1 MKESNIVNTTTTQQ
15 AKGFASTR
23 NRIAD
28 LNQTRLP
35 SEVTVKKSKGF
46 IGADEPGLHEMHSP
60 VSLPGMKPEL
70 APDLM
75 RKDFTELVQGSKLA
89 SQLTK
94 GTAVAGGFV
103 KQAQEAS
110 TDIFEH
116 IGSLG
121 KNLAQKATTNKTAT
135 TTIAALG
142 AVYAGIL
149 SIKNLVSGVEKFS
162 NPKADENVSWV
173 VYGLQA
179 LLQGGLALGLAAPFL
194 GMKSL
199 FNQVI
204 NGQNIVQMRLIIGAI
219 LAPMLLGIGIKV
231 AQGVS
236 ILNKLP
242 FIGQPL
248 GQIFRTVSQATRE
261 VTISPEANS
270 VNHLGAQAPGMPNYA
285 MGA

>member
-1 MKESNIVNTTTTQQ
+1 M
-15 AKGFASTR
+15 
-23 NRIAD
+23 
-28 LNQTRLP
+28 NQSRLP
-35 SEVTVKKSKGF
+35 SELPVNKKPKGF
-46 IGADEPGLHEMHSP
+46 IGVDEPGLLEMHSP
-60 VSLPGMKPEL
+60 VPLPAGDPKLE
-70 APDLM
+70 PDLM
-75 RKDFTELVQGSKLA
+75 RKDFTNLVQGSKLA
-89 SQLTK
+89 TQLTK

-110 TDIFEH
+110 ADIFQH

-135 TTIAALG
+135 TVIAALG

-149 SIKNLVSGVEKFS
+149 SIQNLVSGVEKFS

-204 NGQNIVQMRLIIGAI
+204 NGQNIVQMRLIMGAV
-219 LAPMLLGIGIKV
+219 LAPVMLGIGIKV

-248 GQIFRTVSQATRE
+248 GQIFRTVSKATRE
-261 VTISPEANS
+261 VTISPEATAHNQ
-270 VNHLGAQAPGMPNYA
+270 LGAQAPGMANYA
-285 MGA
+285 SAV